1 MTWVDAAVLGV
12 LALSALLAFLRGMV
26 RELLGIGAWVGAGLV
41 ALWGAPLARP
51 QIAAW
56 VQLPEFVGPVAFAS
70 VFLVALVLLMI
81 LSRWIAELVRG
92 SILSGLDRSLG
103 LVFGLA
109 RGALLVMMAYML
121 VGLLIPPDRWP
132 APVLQARALP
142 YVKDGAAM
150 LQHALPEQYRPKL
163 PDLPL
168 GRETTAADLLH
179 AIPLGRATNKPFTR
193 E

>member
-12 LALSALLAFLRGMV
+12 LALSAMIAFLRGLV
-26 RELLGIGAWVGAGLV
+26 REVLGVGAWIGAALV
-41 ALWGAPLARP
+41 AIWGAPLARP

-56 VQLPEFVGPVAFAS
+56 IPMPEAVAPVAFGG
-70 VFLVALVLLMI
+70 VFLITLILLII
-81 LSRWIAELVRG
+81 LSRWIAELVQG

-103 LVFGLA
+103 LVFGIA
-109 RGALLVMMAYML
+109 RGALLIMVAYIL

-132 APVLQARALP
+132 APVLEARSLP
-142 YVKDGAAM
+142 YVRDGAAA

-163 PDLPL
+163 PDLPI
-168 GRETTAADLLH
+168 GREATAADLLH